1 MLLLAS
7 SVCGL
12 FKLPPRNS
20 APIATATQPLC
31 GLISPK
37 AQVPSAALLVFKRF
51 GDDFVDRPETHP
63 ATFPED
69 VVQASIAIITSEI
82 VLDWRQS
89 HLAVLF
95 YFVWELMVLSVA
107 NGHR

>member
-69 VVQASIAIITSEI
+69 VVQAQSRSLRPRS
-82 VLDWRQS
+82 LDWRQS

-95 YFVWELMVLSVA
+95 YFVWELMVDCR
-107 NGHR
+107 G